1 VTTVTK
7 YTKYG
12 IYIYISIHLYKTT
25 AYLYQGQPSHTM
37 AQNIYDDETFF
48 AGYIQLP
55 RQVLGPSFRSLIPDV
70 RGATVLDL
78 GCGFGWLC
86 RWAREKGAKEVRGV
100 DVSENMLSKAR
111 DFPQDPAITN
121 LRADLETLELPP
133 STYQVVYSSLTLH
146 YLKNLSAVVAQ
157 VYKTLSPG
165 GSFVFSVEHPIYTSP
180 RSPKFVQDPEGHSVW
195 LLDAYLTEGPRT
207 TNVCIF

>member
-1 VTTVTK
+1 
-7 YTKYG
+7 
-12 IYIYISIHLYKTT
+12 
-25 AYLYQGQPSHTM
+25 M
-37 AQNIYDDETFF
+37 AQNIYDDQNFF

-55 RQVLGPSFRSLIPDV
+55 RQVLGLEGAGEWPSFRALIPDV

-86 RWAREKGAKEVRGV
+86 RWARENGAEGVRGV

-111 DFPQDPAITN
+111 NFPQDPAISY

-133 STYQVVYSSLTLH
+133 STYQVVYSSLVLH
-146 YLKNLSAVVAQ
+146 YLKNLSALVAQ
-157 VYKTLSPG
+157 VYKALAPG

-180 RSPKFVQDPEGHSVW
+180 RSPKFLQDPKGHSVW
-195 LLDAYLTEGPRT
+195 LLDAYLSEGPRT
-207 TNVCIF
+207 TNVCIL